1 MNGVEL
7 ALTSRMVVW
16 LCGCGWGRGAR
27 RLRARAG
34 SRDSRLV
41 LVLVL
46 VLVRFSRGRVTD
58 DAVIL

>member
-46 VLVRFSRGRVTD
+46 VRFSRGRVTD

>member
-1 MNGVEL
+1 VNGVEL

-46 VLVRFSRGRVTD
+46 VRFSRGRVTD

>member
-41 LVLVL
+41 LVLV
-46 VLVRFSRGRVTD
+46 RFSRGRVTD